1 MDLSEQRPPKC
12 PSCDRALMSRI
23 SPLCSWCGA
32 KVPDGLRFSPEEIQ
46 KMEDEEAA
54 IRKERNAKEEE
65 TKKKKRKKAIIEG
78 VIEVAS
84 FFIPTPQ
91 PRLWTS
97 PDDKA

>member
-1 MDLSEQRPPKC
+1 
-12 PSCDRALMSRI
+12 
-23 SPLCSWCGA
+23 
-32 KVPDGLRFSPEEIQ
+32 
-46 KMEDEEAA
+46 MEDEEAA